1 MAARAAVSRVVAG
14 GESTTAAATSRPVKG
29 PLRALT
35 AAEQTSLLRESR
47 ARRKSGVATRASTKW
62 EVKSAPPSRPM
73 FAWNWSTPPR
83 THASPK
89 TAATFPFSCM

>member
-1 MAARAAVSRVVAG
+1 M
-14 GESTTAAATSRPVKG
+14 
-29 PLRALT
+29 
-35 AAEQTSLLRESR
+35 
-47 ARRKSGVATRASTKW
+47 ATRASTKW